1 MDTGSSQENIE
12 NIEAVVVEEA
22 ESEGSSDEDD
32 VNIELNTDGTKTFQI
47 SKDKTGN
54 DKTGN
59 DKEIL
64 DENQDQ
70 KLIDLT
76 GNTYQ
81 TVLILDQTSDVDQM
95 NSGVGNIEGKPVID
109 FENKFEG
116 SFGVCYRGR

>member
-76 GNTYQ
+76 GNTY
-81 TVLILDQTSDVDQM
+81 
-95 NSGVGNIEGKPVID
+95 
-109 FENKFEG
+109 
-116 SFGVCYRGR
+116 